1 MQDGSFC
8 FKGGIIMK
16 RLVCFLLI
24 GSFVL
29 GISGCSYH
37 VTWGKN
43 GVTVSFTPTKK
54 ASSVKNKTVSSTTS
68 HSSSAKHYTKTYT
81 KEELDQITAELLAPY
96 EQRGYTK
103 EKSFTGT
110 KTQYAKW
117 EKDPTSPTAKYAD
130 QAISVEQAKGTGD
143 QFVYFCPAKHV
154 AWAVIFTA
162 DK

>member
-1 MQDGSFC
+1 
-8 FKGGIIMK
+8 MK
-16 RLVCFLLI
+16 RSVCFLLI
-24 GSFVL
+24 GAFVL
-29 GISGCSYH
+29 GVSGCSYH

-43 GVTVSFTPTKK
+43 GVTVAVVPAKK
-54 ASSVKNKTVSSTTS
+54 ASSVKDKKVSETTS
-68 HSSSAKHYTKTYT
+68 HSSSVKHYTKA
-81 KEELDQITAELLAPY
+81 ELDQITAELLAPY

>member
-1 MQDGSFC
+1 
-8 FKGGIIMK
+8 MK
-16 RLVCFLLI
+16 RSVCFLLI
-24 GSFVL
+24 GAFVL
-29 GISGCSYH
+29 GVSGCSYH

-54 ASSVKNKTVSSTTS
+54 ASSVKDKKVSATTS

-117 EKDPTSPTAKYAD
+117 EKDPTSPTARYAD
-130 QAISVEQAKGTGD
+130 QAISVEQAKGTGN

-154 AWAVIFTA
+154 AWAVIFTT

>member
-1 MQDGSFC
+1 
-8 FKGGIIMK
+8 MK
-16 RLVCFLLI
+16 RSVCFLLI
-24 GSFVL
+24 GAFVL
-29 GISGCSYH
+29 GVSGCSYH

-43 GVTVSFTPTKK
+43 GVTVAVVPAKK
-54 ASSVKNKTVSSTTS
+54 ASSVKDKAVSSTTS

-81 KEELDQITAELLAPY
+81 KAELDQITAELLAPY

-117 EKDPTSPTAKYAD
+117 EKDPTSPTARYAD

>member
-29 GISGCSYH
+29 GVSGCSYH

-117 EKDPTSPTAKYAD
+117 EKDPTSPTANMLTKRSQSSKLKERATSSY
-130 QAISVEQAKGTGD
+130 
-143 QFVYFCPAKHV
+143 
-154 AWAVIFTA
+154 IFA
-162 DK
+162 QLNMLRGQ

>member
-1 MQDGSFC
+1 
-8 FKGGIIMK
+8 MK
-16 RLVCFLLI
+16 RSVCFLMI
-24 GSFVL
+24 GAFVL
-29 GISGCSYH
+29 GVSGCSYH

-43 GVTVSFTPTKK
+43 GVKLSVTPNKK
-54 ASSVKNKTVSSTTS
+54 ASSAKESSKMPGQ
-68 HSSSAKHYTKTYT
+68 SSIAKRYT
-81 KEELDQITAELLAPY
+81 KEELKQLTADLLAPY

-143 QFVYFCPAKHV
+143 QFVYFCPAEHV

>member
-1 MQDGSFC
+1 
-8 FKGGIIMK
+8 MK
-16 RLVCFLLI
+16 RSVCFLMI
-24 GSFVL
+24 GAFVL
-29 GISGCSYH
+29 GVSGCSYH

-43 GVTVSFTPTKK
+43 GVKISFTPNKK
-54 ASSVKNKTVSSTTS
+54 ASSAKESSKMPS
-68 HSSSAKHYTKTYT
+68 QSSIAKRYT
-81 KEELDQITAELLAPY
+81 KEELKQLTADLLAPY

-110 KTQYAKW
+110 KAQYAKW

-143 QFVYFCPAKHV
+143 QFVYFCPAEHV

>member
-1 MQDGSFC
+1 
-8 FKGGIIMK
+8 MK
-16 RLVCFLLI
+16 RSVCFLMI
-24 GSFVL
+24 GAFVL
-29 GISGCSYH
+29 GVGGCSYH

-43 GVTVSFTPTKK
+43 GVKLSVTPNKK
-54 ASSVKNKTVSSTTS
+54 ASSAKESSKMPS
-68 HSSSAKHYTKTYT
+68 QSSIAKRYT
-81 KEELDQITAELLAPY
+81 KEELKQLTADLLAPY

-103 EKSFTGT
+103 EKSFAGT
-110 KTQYAKW
+110 KAQYAKW

-143 QFVYFCPAKHV
+143 QFVYFCPAEHV

>member
-1 MQDGSFC
+1 
-8 FKGGIIMK
+8 MK

-29 GISGCSYH
+29 GVSGCSYH

-162 DK
+162 EK

>member
-1 MQDGSFC
+1 M
-8 FKGGIIMK
+8 FKGELLNEAFSLSFDDRGFCSRCQSSIAK
-16 RLVCFLLI
+16 R
-24 GSFVL
+24 
-29 GISGCSYH
+29 
-37 VTWGKN
+37 
-43 GVTVSFTPTKK
+43 
-54 ASSVKNKTVSSTTS
+54 
-68 HSSSAKHYTKTYT
+68 YT
-81 KEELDQITAELLAPY
+81 KEELKQLTADLLAPY

-110 KTQYAKW
+110 KAQYAKW

-143 QFVYFCPAKHV
+143 QFVYFCPAEHV

>member
-1 MQDGSFC
+1 
-8 FKGGIIMK
+8 MK
-16 RLVCFLLI
+16 RSVCLLMI
-24 GSFVL
+24 GAFVL
-29 GISGCSYH
+29 GVSGCSYH

-43 GVTVSFTPTKK
+43 GVKISVTPNKK
-54 ASSVKNKTVSSTTS
+54 ASSAKESSKMPS
-68 HSSSAKHYTKTYT
+68 QSSIAKRYT
-81 KEELDQITAELLAPY
+81 KEELKQLTADLLAPY

-110 KTQYAKW
+110 KAQYAKW

-130 QAISVEQAKGTGD
+130 QAISVERAKGTGD
-143 QFVYFCPAKHV
+143 QFVYFCPAEHV

>member
-1 MQDGSFC
+1 
-8 FKGGIIMK
+8 MK

-29 GISGCSYH
+29 GVSGCSYH